1 MPTEKLISNADPT
14 KFLDDVFQAIAYRSY
29 APGAPPA
36 SRAPNANA
44 TSSGTSAL
52 ADESTKRKREDDDRD
67 ERMNEDRARMF
78 HGNNN
83 RPTKQPRRGGRP
95 GAPRAYGPQGMPN
108 FDPNNPI
115 EALLQMQQAMA
126 MQFPAMAE
134 YMAQSQANPR
144 QRRRGRCRDFDTKG
158 YCSRGSTCMFDHGND
173 PAQLSYDEPAHD
185 PQEQMMRM
193 ASMFNP
199 AAMGFPVDNGR
210 GRTKRGRGGRK
221 GGSRAAFS
229 ADGPMQDQSKSTI
242 VVENIPEEF
251 FAEEEVRSFFTQFGP
266 IESVEMRPYK
276 HLAIVKFE
284 KWGSANAAYNSPKVI
299 FDNRFVK
306 VFWYKGEGD
315 KPVQR
320 GVVDVGSADVEM
332 GTEIDPEEFQ
342 RRQDEAQ
349 KAHVERESKRQE
361 IELQRQDLE
370 KQQQELLSKHREEN
384 EKLRAKLLAKNGA
397 EATTGEGSETDALR
411 AKLAE
416 LENEAK
422 ILGIDPE
429 ANDASTYGGSYRG
442 GRGGRG
448 RGRGR
453 GRGSFR
459 GTARHATYAQYTLDN
474 RPKKISLTGVDFTAP
489 EKDEALRHLLLNTGD
504 YLSIEATADATTV
517 AFADR
522 KVAEKFY
529 YTIQNSQLPGVDGK
543 VELAWVSGPAA
554 PVSAPATASYKT
566 EHSVDIM
573 DSNEDAGQGVDVEQH
588 DEKHTRDEGR
598 VVDMDY
604 EMPEDEQQW

>member
-1 MPTEKLISNADPT
+1 
-14 KFLDDVFQAIAYRSY
+14 
-29 APGAPPA
+29 
-36 SRAPNANA
+36 
-44 TSSGTSAL
+44 
-52 ADESTKRKREDDDRD
+52 
-67 ERMNEDRARMF
+67 
-78 HGNNN
+78 
-83 RPTKQPRRGGRP
+83 
-95 GAPRAYGPQGMPN
+95 
-108 FDPNNPI
+108 
-115 EALLQMQQAMA
+115 
-126 MQFPAMAE
+126 
-134 YMAQSQANPR
+134 
-144 QRRRGRCRDFDTKG
+144 
-158 YCSRGSTCMFDHGND
+158 MFDHGNEST
-173 PAQLSYDEPAHD
+173 QLSYDEPAND

-199 AAMGFPVDNGR
+199 AAMGFPMDGGR
-210 GRTKRGRGGRK
+210 GRNKRGRGGRK
-221 GGSRAAFS
+221 GGNRAAFS

-251 FAEEEVRSFFTQFGP
+251 FAEEEVRSFFAQFGAV
-266 IESVEMRPYK
+266 ESVEMRPYK

-284 KWGSANAAYNSPKVI
+284 KWASANAAYNSPKVI

-315 KPVQR
+315 KPLQK

-332 GTEIDPEEFQ
+332 EAEMDSEEFQ
-342 RRQDEAQ
+342 RRQEEAQ
-349 KAHVERESKRQE
+349 KAHDERESKRQE
-361 IELQRQDLE
+361 IEQQRRDLE

-384 EKLRAKLLAKNGA
+384 EKLRAKLLAKNGG
-397 EATTGEGSETDALR
+397 EASAGEGSETDALR

-429 ANDASTYGGSYRG
+429 ANDASAYAGSYRG
-442 GRGGRG
+442 GRAGRG

-474 RPKKISLTGVDFTAP
+474 RSKKISLTGVDFTAP

-504 YLSIEATADATTV
+504 YLSIETSADATAVT
-517 AFADR
+517 FADR
-522 KVAEKFY
+522 KIAEKFY
-529 YTIQNSQLPGVDGK
+529 YSIQNSQLPGVDGK

-554 PVSAPATASYKT
+554 PARAPPTTSDKA
-566 EHSVDIM
+566 EHGVDIM
-573 DSNEDAGQGVDVEQH
+573 DNSEDASRGVDVEQH
-588 DEKHTRDEGR
+588 EENQTRDEGR